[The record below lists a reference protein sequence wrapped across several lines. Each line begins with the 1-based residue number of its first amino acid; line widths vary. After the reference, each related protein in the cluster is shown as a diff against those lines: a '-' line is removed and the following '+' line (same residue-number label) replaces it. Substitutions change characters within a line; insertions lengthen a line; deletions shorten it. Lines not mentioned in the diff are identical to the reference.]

1 MREFRDKVAVVT
13 GAGHGVGRALANECA
28 NEGMRVV
35 VADIEGDPA
44 ELVAASIRERGGQA
58 IAVETD
64 VAERAQVE
72 ALADRTYEE
81 FGAAH
86 LLFNN
91 AGVSM
96 HKKIEESSVLDWN
109 WLLEVNLW
117 GPLNGIHAFL
127 PRMRAQGGEAHI
139 VNTASMSGLIARRNQ
154 RGIYQA
160 VKHGVVALT
169 IALRNELED
178 DDGEI
183 SASVFCPGG
192 MVTDIEDA
200 GRHRQERF
208 GGPFTSGR
216 TPCRASRTPSTRRT
230 SRRACWRRFGRT
242 SATSSATR
250 TRART
255 WRRTTPTSLMAS
267 TRRRAS
273 PSGSGRAPCAT
284 SSTERARP
292 AA

>member
-35 VADIEGDPA
+35 VADIEGDPPRS
-44 ELVAASIRERGGQA
+44 VAASIRDRGGQA

-64 VAERAQVE
+64 VAERAQVD
-72 ALADRTYEE
+72 ALAERTYAE

-96 HKKIEESSVLDWN
+96 HKKIEESSVLDWD

-208 GGPFTSGR
+208 GGPFTLGPHPVPRQPNPVYPEDIAPRVLEAIRENQRYIFSH
-216 TPCRASRTPSTRRT
+216 PHTRKDLE
-230 SRRACWRRFGRT
+230 AHYADILEGFD
-242 SATSSATR
+242 AA
-250 TRART
+250 ARI
-255 WRRTTPTSLMAS
+255 A
-267 TRRRAS
+267 
-273 PSGSGRAPCAT
+273 
-284 SSTERARP
+284 ERVG
-292 AA
+292 

>member
-1 MREFRDKVAVVT
+1 MREFRDRVAVVT
-13 GAGHGVGRALANECA
+13 GAAHGVGRALANECA
-28 NEGMRVV
+28 NEGMRLV
-35 VADIEGDPA
+35 VADIEGEPA
-44 ELVAASIRERGGQA
+44 EVVAASIRDRGGQA

-72 ALADRTYEE
+72 ALAERTYAE

-96 HKKIEESSVLDWN
+96 HKKIEESEVNDWEWVLA
-109 WLLEVNLW
+109 VNLW

-169 IALRNELED
+169 NALRHELEA

-183 SASVFCPGG
+183 SCSVFCPGG
-192 MVTDIEDA
+192 MLTDIEDA

-208 GGPFTSGR
+208 GGPFTLGPMPVPRQPNPVYPEDIAPRVLEAIRQDQRYIFSH
-216 TPCRASRTPSTRRT
+216 PH
-230 SRRACWRRFGRT
+230 
-242 SATSSATR
+242 
-250 TRART
+250 TRAD
-255 WRRTTPTSLMAS
+255 LEEHYADIIEGFD
-267 TRRRAS
+267 A
-273 PSGSGRAPCAT
+273 A
-284 SSTERARP
+284 ARI
-292 AA
+292 AEQVG